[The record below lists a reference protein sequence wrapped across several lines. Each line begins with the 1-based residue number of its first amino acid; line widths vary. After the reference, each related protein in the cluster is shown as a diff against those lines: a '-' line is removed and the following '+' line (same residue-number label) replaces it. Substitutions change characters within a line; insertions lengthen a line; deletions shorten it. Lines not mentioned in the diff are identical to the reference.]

1 MRSGAAQ
8 RDDVPFAVDVA
19 IALALAC
26 TVSFFLIVMDACLT
40 GTALTRT
47 QLRLLE
53 PDMQSAGSTSTPP
66 IAHAALVSK
75 NKHRET
81 KETSTWPTV
90 QPH

>member
-1 MRSGAAQ
+1 MRSGATQ
-8 RDDVPFAVDVA
+8 RDDVPFAVDVT
-19 IALALAC
+19 IALTLAC

-40 GTALTRT
+40 GTALTRA

-53 PDMQSAGSTSTPP
+53 PDMQTADVASTSP
-66 IAHAALVSK
+66 IANAALVPK

-81 KETSTWPTV
+81 KENSTWPTV